1 MFNNYIFDLYG
12 TLVDIRTDETGR
24 SLWKRLA
31 DWYGMHG
38 ANYTGAE
45 IRRRYLSLCAREQA
59 KCADD
64 FFEIELRKVFK
75 ALYEERGVGA
85 SDDLVEETAIF
96 FRVCS
101 TKKLKVYPWVGEA
114 FDRIRRVGGR
124 IFLLSNAQACFTVHE
139 LKKLGLAE
147 SFDNIV
153 LSSDACVR
161 KPDQRI
167 MRLLLD
173 RHGLNVRDCVMTG
186 NDQHTDIAVAKAFGI
201 NAVYVQTETSG
212 EYDPTLSV
220 EREVLDGDEQRL
232 FELMEI

>member
-1 MFNNYIFDLYG
+1 MFGNYIFDLYG

-24 SLWKRLA
+24 ILWKRLT

-38 ANYTGAE
+38 AFYSGAE
-45 IRRRYLSLCAREQA
+45 LRRRYLSLCAFEQG
-59 KCADD
+59 KRADEYY
-64 FFEIELRKVFK
+64 EIELRNVFK
-75 ALYEERGVGA
+75 ALFEERDVGA

-101 TKKLKVYPWVGEA
+101 TKKLKVYPWVREA
-114 FDRIRRVGGR
+114 FDRIRSGGGG

-147 SFDNIV
+147 AFDGIV
-153 LSSDACVR
+153 LSSDAGVR
-161 KPDQRI
+161 KPDKRI

-173 RHGLNVRDCVMTG
+173 KNGLDSRDCVMIG
-186 NDQHTDIAVAKAFGI
+186 NDQHTDIAIAKAFGM
-201 NAVYVQTETSG
+201 NAVYVRTETSG
-212 EYDPTLSV
+212 EYDTTLAV
-220 EREVLDGDEQRL
+220 EREVLDGDVHRL